1 MIVPTKKNV
10 AVKLVDKEKITKSGI
25 ILKSA
30 DPDEV
35 NKGIVASI
43 GNGVTVVSVGDMVL
57 PNWNANIG
65 KVTYEDEEYYIIPEK
80 EIVAVY
86 D

>member
-1 MIVPTKKNV
+1 MILPTKKNV
-10 AVKLVDKEKITKSGI
+10 AVKLVEKEKVTMSGI

-30 DPDEV
+30 DPNEA
-35 NKGIVASI
+35 NKGLVASI
-43 GNGVTVVSVGDMVL
+43 GSDVTVVSVGDTVL